1 MAQGKAQRT
10 CLACRQVKEQTELVR
25 FVCAPDGQV
34 LVDYR
39 HRLPG
44 RGAYACPER
53 GCLEQVVNKRLFA
66 RAFKRECQSTGVDM
80 LVGSLRDAL
89 LVRMANLLGMAR
101 KSGRSVAGSNAV
113 LASFDRPNAPLLI
126 VFATDI
132 SAGVAAKVNRKAG
145 HHAAE
150 RLTLFDKLE
159 LGRMLG
165 RSECSVFALTDK
177 ALTEAF
183 LLEWKRYCRI
193 LGEN

>member
-1 MAQGKAQRT
+1 LGQGKAQRT
-10 CLACRQVKEQTELVR
+10 CLACRQVKEQADLAR
-25 FVCAPDGQV
+25 FVRAPDGQV

-44 RGAYACPER
+44 RGAYVCPDR
-53 GCLEQVVNKRLFA
+53 DCLEQVAKKKLFA
-66 RAFKRECQSTGVDM
+66 RAFKQECQRTDVDM
-80 LVGSLRDAL
+80 LLKSLSDAL

-101 KSGRSVAGSNAV
+101 KSGHSVTGSNAV
-113 LASFDRPNAPLLI
+113 LAAFDRPKAPLLV

-132 SAGVAAKVNRKAG
+132 SAGVAAKVDRKAG
-145 HHAAE
+145 HHGAE

-165 RSECSVFALTDK
+165 RAACSVFALTDK
-177 ALTEAF
+177 ALAEAF